1 MNEHAKRFSWTHWKK
16 RNDHFVIKAKLQ
28 ESCNVLSLF
37 RQRASGKY
45 MKKLEYVFSLWFTD
59 KKQNCDQLPPPPTD
73 HVKECEEE
81 MKAKK
86 DQSDGGKL

>member
-1 MNEHAKRFSWTHWKK
+1 MFLVYDSL
-16 RNDHFVIKAKLQ
+16 IKSRTVT
-28 ESCNVLSLF
+28 SC
-37 RQRASGKY
+37 
-45 MKKLEYVFSLWFTD
+45 
-59 KKQNCDQLPPPPTD
+59 PPPTD